1 MKIISTVNDE
11 SYGIDIAVDSE
22 RENWFVAELNGRK
35 VRLGII
41 EAKPGSLTLSVDGRV
56 RFYEFDKERGRIAS
70 VAHDNQNYRVSLRN
84 RQQEQLEQLLEEFG
98 AGLGGTATETTIKAP
113 MPGKILGINVK
124 RGEKIELGRVVLV
137 LEAMKMENEIS
148 STVEGKIQEIKVKV
162 GDSVNTGDVMIEIEP
177 PD

>member
-1 MKIISTVNDE
+1 MKIISTVNDDT
-11 SYGIDIAVDSE
+11 YGIDIAVDPE
-22 RENWFVAELNGRK
+22 REKWFIAELNGRK

-56 RFYEFDKERGRIAS
+56 RFYEFDKERGRIAN
-70 VAHDNQNYRVSLRN
+70 VAHNNQNYRVSLRN
-84 RQQEQLEQLLEEFG
+84 RQQLEQLLEEFG
-98 AGLGGTATETTIKAP
+98 AGMGGSATETTIKAP

-124 RGEKIELGRVVLV
+124 KGEKIELGRVVLV

-148 STVEGKIQEIKVKV
+148 STVEGKIHEIKVKV
-162 GDSVNTGDVMIEIEP
+162 GDSVHTGDVMIEIEP